1 MKQYSVA
8 KIIKRF
14 EKPYLQSRFFCKKMI
29 KDYLKEQI
37 LSNFGH
43 SPTQDQAKVLDSL
56 AEFIFSPNARE
67 VFLLRGY
74 AGTGKTSLVGALVH
88 TLEQLKRPCV
98 LMAPTGR
105 AAKVFS
111 LYANHPAFTIHK
123 RIYRQKSI
131 DQDSIFSLNFN
142 MLRDVLFIVDEAS
155 MISDTADSA
164 FLRSSLLDDLI
175 QFVYAGDQG
184 CQLLLVGDTAQLPP
198 VGDGESPALQP
209 SVLRG
214 YGMTTRCETLTQVVR
229 QKDASGILWNATRLR
244 EMIDTEN
251 VFVLPKIRFKG
262 FADVKNIPGDELIDT
277 ISTCYAR
284 FGLDDTMVV
293 TRSNKRAIVYN
304 NGIRNQILGRE
315 EEISSGDLLMVAKNN
330 YHWLDS
336 KDGNFIANGDVAVVK
351 RVRNFREMYGFHFA
365 DCELAFPDYDDLLV
379 DATVLLDTLH
389 SEAPAL
395 TREQQDSLFTRVLE
409 DYADVSTKSERMKK
423 MKEDPYFNALQ
434 VKYAYAVTCHK
445 AQGGQWSQIFIDQ
458 GYMTEEMLGPD
469 YFRWL
474 YTAITRATHTVHF
487 VNWRTNQTLDA
498 EEDE

>member
-1 MKQYSVA
+1 
-8 KIIKRF
+8 
-14 EKPYLQSRFFCKKMI
+14 MI

-198 VGDGESPALQP
+198 VGDGESP
-209 SVLRG
+209 
-214 YGMTTRCETLTQVVR
+214 
-229 QKDASGILWNATRLR
+229 
-244 EMIDTEN
+244 
-251 VFVLPKIRFKG
+251 
-262 FADVKNIPGDELIDT
+262 
-277 ISTCYAR
+277 
-284 FGLDDTMVV
+284 
-293 TRSNKRAIVYN
+293 
-304 NGIRNQILGRE
+304 
-315 EEISSGDLLMVAKNN
+315 
-330 YHWLDS
+330 
-336 KDGNFIANGDVAVVK
+336 
-351 RVRNFREMYGFHFA
+351 
-365 DCELAFPDYDDLLV
+365 
-379 DATVLLDTLH
+379 
-389 SEAPAL
+389 
-395 TREQQDSLFTRVLE
+395 
-409 DYADVSTKSERMKK
+409 
-423 MKEDPYFNALQ
+423 
-434 VKYAYAVTCHK
+434 
-445 AQGGQWSQIFIDQ
+445 
-458 GYMTEEMLGPD
+458 
-469 YFRWL
+469 
-474 YTAITRATHTVHF
+474 
-487 VNWRTNQTLDA
+487 
-498 EEDE
+498 

>member
-43 SPTQDQAKVLDSL
+43 SPTQDQEKVLDSL
-56 AEFIFSPNARE
+56 TEFIFSPNAHE

-142 MLRDVLFIVDEAS
+142 MLHNVLFIVDEAS

-175 QFVYAGDQG
+175 QFVYSGDQG

-209 SVLRG
+209 SVLRS
-214 YGMTTRCETLTQVVR
+214 YGMTTCCETLTQIVR
-229 QKDASGILWNATRLR
+229 QKETSGILWNATQLR

-251 VFVLPKIRFKG
+251 VFVLPKIKFKG
-262 FADVKNIPGDELIDT
+262 FTDVKNVPGDELIDT

-284 FGLDDTMVV
+284 FGLDDTMIV

-336 KDGNFIANGDVAVVK
+336 KDGNFIANGDVIQ
-351 RVRNFREMYGFHFA
+351 
-365 DCELAFPDYDDLLV
+365 P
-379 DATVLLDTLH
+379 
-389 SEAPAL
+389 
-395 TREQQDSLFTRVLE
+395 
-409 DYADVSTKSERMKK
+409 
-423 MKEDPYFNALQ
+423 
-434 VKYAYAVTCHK
+434 
-445 AQGGQWSQIFIDQ
+445 
-458 GYMTEEMLGPD
+458 LG
-469 YFRWL
+469 
-474 YTAITRATHTVHF
+474 
-487 VNWRTNQTLDA
+487 
-498 EEDE
+498 